1 MITLKFNFLYIYNLD
16 YMVDIAMGK
25 QWGQEKARGL
35 EQPVWIINSWVIKSQ
50 LVLWILLME
59 QGKFCLWGTC
69 LLL

>member
-1 MITLKFNFLYIYNLD
+1 
-16 YMVDIAMGK
+16 MGK
-25 QWGQEKARGL
+25 QWEQEKARGL
-35 EQPVWIINSWVIKSQ
+35 EQPVWIINCWVIKSQ